1 MSLEFFNAYIR
12 TTNHRKR
19 PLLYWMNPAK
29 MAACRY
35 LIDKHEAAGD
45 KIVVFCDNVWT
56 LRVSRTRRCT
66 RTLLTTTSQHYA
78 ETLRKPLIDG
88 STVVSQREEI
98 LRKFKDEDPDH
109 QTIFLSK
116 VRLHLREKQNL
127 DHFNPPH

>member
-1 MSLEFFNAYIR
+1 MRQLGDNDFHQCTEIRCPMSLEFFNAYIR

-56 LRVSRTRRCT
+56 LRVSRT
-66 RTLLTTTSQHYA
+66 
-78 ETLRKPLIDG
+78 
-88 STVVSQREEI
+88 
-98 LRKFKDEDPDH
+98 
-109 QTIFLSK
+109 
-116 VRLHLREKQNL
+116 
-127 DHFNPPH
+127 